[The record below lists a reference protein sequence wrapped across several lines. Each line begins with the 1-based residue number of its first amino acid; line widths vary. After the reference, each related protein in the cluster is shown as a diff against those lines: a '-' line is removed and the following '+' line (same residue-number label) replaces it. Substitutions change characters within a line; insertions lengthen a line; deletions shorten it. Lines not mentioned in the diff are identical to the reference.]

1 MYIMLDHSY
10 PVVLR
15 EHMHRL
21 TNDVSTNNRGRSQ
34 LATWLLVYK
43 GAVWLIVPVT
53 QCLSQRQM
61 QIRASLFSNPQEL
74 RILLTAILVDVL
86 TTVSHLCSDD
96 LWYIG
101 DNAKSLVHYRKIILT
116 GSCIISVHN
125 QTVHYPAF
133 YTSNIDLSLYY
144 LTIWD

>member
-1 MYIMLDHSY
+1 MLDHSY

-43 GAVWLIVPVT
+43 GAVWLIVPVA
-53 QCLSQRQM
+53 QCLSQRQIR
-61 QIRASLFSNPQEL
+61 IRASLFSNPQEM

-86 TTVSHLCSDD
+86 IMVSHLCSDD
-96 LWYIG
+96 LWYVG
-101 DNAKSLVHYRKIILT
+101 DNSKSLVHYRKIILT

-125 QTVHYPAF
+125 QTVRYPAF
-133 YTSNIDLSLYY
+133 YTSNIHLSLYY
-144 LTIWD
+144 LTIWN